1 MSLVK
6 KVIEGVMYDV
16 ISERE
21 FFNNPSINTQF
32 TAIDMGN
39 GFIYP
44 VRSLSKYD
52 NNPGVKN
59 APGIY
64 YRPDNG
70 IHMIQ
75 QPTTAKEIEE
85 YNSSDNL
92 IDFRAAEDMR
102 DYIQT
107 KQRLASAERSILT
120 SIDNV
125 FLPEI
130 SENDTPEMIAL
141 KQAILDKH
149 IDLDKYEPRFGP
161 NYNNDKRLLKKNSIT
176 FGKLRAICDALDMKA
191 TITFEDANP
200 EVPNPI
206 GRVITAE
213 LTGEGMSVEVDDK

>member
-1 MSLVK
+1 MSLRK
-6 KVIEGVMYDV
+6 KVIGGVMYDV
-16 ISERE
+16 IDYEE
-21 FFNNPSINTQF
+21 YMTNPGLYTQF
-32 TAIDMGN
+32 TALDMNDGY
-39 GFIYP
+39 IYP
-44 VRSLSKYD
+44 IRNRYD
-52 NNPGVKN
+52 NRPGAKN
-59 APGIY
+59 YPGMY
-64 YRPDNG
+64 PMNSMG
-70 IHMIQ
+70 SVVFFVN
-75 QPTTAKEIEE
+75 PTTQEELRE
-85 YNSSDNL
+85 YNNSGM

-125 FLPEI
+125 FAPEI

-191 TITFEDANP
+191 TITFEDAKP
-200 EVPNPI
+200 DVPNPI
-206 GRVITAE
+206 GRTITAE
-213 LTGEGMSVEVDDK
+213 LTGESMSVEVDNE

>member
-1 MSLVK
+1 MSLIK
-6 KVIEGVMYDV
+6 KVIDNVMYDV
-16 ISERE
+16 VSHDEYMT
-21 FFNNPSINTQF
+21 NPGLYNQF
-32 TAIDMGN
+32 TAVDMKEE
-39 GFIYP
+39 GFILPIRTSGFNGEVGSVNLPGMYP
-44 VRSLSKYD
+44 CPKMGMTFYEKPVSQSD
-52 NNPGVKN
+52 
-59 APGIY
+59 
-64 YRPDNG
+64 
-70 IHMIQ
+70 
-75 QPTTAKEIEE
+75 IEA
-85 YNSSDNL
+85 YSNSSNM

-102 DYIQT
+102 GYIQT

-125 FLPEI
+125 FMPEI

-191 TITFEDANP
+191 TIIFEDANP

-206 GRVITAE
+206 GRTITAE
-213 LTGEGMSVEVDDK
+213 LTGEGMTIEGEDN

>member
-6 KVIEGVMYDV
+6 KVVEGVMYD
-16 ISERE
+16 IIPERE
-21 FFNNPSINTQF
+21 FSNNPSQNNQF

-44 VRSLSKYD
+44 VRPLSRYD

-59 APGIY
+59 APGLY

-70 IHMIQ
+70 IFMIQ
-75 QPTTAKEIEE
+75 HPTTVREIEA
-85 YNSSDNL
+85 YNSSENL

-125 FLPEI
+125 FQPEI
-130 SENDTPEMIAL
+130 TENDTPEMIAL

-200 EVPNPI
+200 DVPNPI
-206 GRVITAE
+206 GRTITAE
-213 LTGEGMSVEVDDK
+213 LTGEGMSVEVEDK

>member
-6 KVIEGVMYDV
+6 KVIEGVMYDIV
-16 ISERE
+16 TLNE
-21 FFNNPSINTQF
+21 FDTNPSLNPQF
-32 TAIDMGN
+32 TAVDMGN
-39 GFIYP
+39 GYVYP
-44 VRSLSKYD
+44 IRNLTKYD
-52 NNPGVKN
+52 TCPGVKN

-64 YRPDNG
+64 YKPGNG
-70 IHMIQ
+70 VMVYQH
-75 QPTTAKEIEE
+75 PSTSKEKSE
-85 YNSSDNL
+85 YNSSENI

-125 FLPEI
+125 FAPEI

-191 TITFEDANP
+191 TITFEDANS

-213 LTGEGMSVEVDDK
+213 LTGEGMSIEGEEK

>member
-16 ISERE
+16 VTERD
-21 FFNNPSINTQF
+21 FYLNPSQNTQF

-44 VRSLSKYD
+44 VKPYSKFD
-52 NNPGVKN
+52 TNPGVKN
-59 APGIY
+59 APGFY
-64 YRPDNG
+64 YIPNNG
-70 IHMIQ
+70 IQTIQ
-75 QPTTAKEIEE
+75 QPTTPKELSE
-85 YNSSDNL
+85 YSSSENI

-102 DYIQT
+102 EYIQT

-191 TITFEDANP
+191 TITFEDVNP
-200 EVPNPI
+200 DVPNPI

-213 LTGEGMSVEVDDK
+213 LTGEGMSVEGGE